1 MLLIAVGNKYRRD
14 DGVALEVAG
23 RVRALRLPDVEVIE
37 CAGDVMSLVDRWA
50 GRDLVV
56 IVDAVASGE
65 CPGTLHRRDLLTSP
79 LPRHWFAASSHQL
92 GLADGVE
99 LGRIMQRLPHA
110 MLFIGVEGD
119 DFNDG
124 IGLSPEVER
133 AVPIVIEILRSQNS
147 RPLPTPSGS
156 PSSCP
161 RSSNSRSGPA
171 AGS

>member
-1 MLLIAVGNKYRRD
+1 MLLIAVGNKFRRD

-23 RVRALRLPDVEVIE
+23 RVRALALPDVEVIE

-50 GRDLVV
+50 GRDLVI

-99 LGRIMQRLPHA
+99 LGRIMQRLPER
-110 MLFIGVEGD
+110 MLFIGVEGEN
-119 DFNDG
+119 FG
-124 IGLSPEVER
+124 EGTGLSSEVEH
-133 AVPIVIEILRSQNS
+133 AVPIVIEIMKAEREQPSPAIPAS
-147 RPLPTPSGS
+147 RCEGRP
-156 PSSCP
+156 
-161 RSSNSRSGPA
+161 
-171 AGS
+171 